1 MLEELHVR
9 QLGVIDELTLP
20 LGSGMTALTGETGA
34 GKTLV
39 VTAIE
44 LLVGGRAEPILV
56 RPGAAE
62 ARVDGRFT
70 SANGEETVISRVVPR
85 EGRSRA
91 YIDGRPAS
99 LNELA
104 ELGRSLVDLHGQH
117 AHQSLLDPA
126 AQRRALDLFAGIDLQ
141 GLRAAVTEVRRLDA
155 ELAEL
160 GGDDSVR
167 ARELELLRF
176 QLDEIE
182 AAQLGDPEED
192 AALGAEEDRLGDAQA
207 HQEAAALAHEL
218 VSGDGG
224 AIDRLATAIG
234 AIRDR
239 GPFVQHDER
248 ARALEAELADLATDL
263 RGLAETLEPDPERL
277 ATVRARRQQL
287 RDLQRKYGDGGVGS
301 PVEAVLA
308 AYQALSD
315 RAIQLET
322 HEERAAALQAARDQ
336 ALVRLAAEQ
345 VRVGAARREAA
356 PRLAADTQANLA
368 QLAMPRALLQI
379 SVAEEDPGDNVTFE
393 LAANPGSP
401 LLPLAKVASGGE
413 LARTMLALRLALQEA
428 ERGRVRVLRDHS
440 GQNRDHSG
448 QNDDG
453 QDLDGRNDDG
463 QSIDGQNE
471 DGQAAG
477 GAPDGPAT
485 MIFDEVDAGIG
496 GAAATAV
503 GEALARLGDDR
514 QVLVVTHLA
523 QVAAWGHA
531 QVAVTKAQNG
541 QDTVSLAQSLE
552 DDERLVELA
561 RMLSG
566 SPESDTARRH
576 AAELLDA
583 ARRRINR

>member
-126 AQRRALDLFAGIDLQ
+126 AQRRALDLFAGIDLH
-141 GLRAAVTEVRRLDA
+141 GLRGAVTKVRRLDA

-182 AAQLGDPEED
+182 TAQLGDPEED
-192 AALGAEEDRLGDAQA
+192 AALEAEEDLLGDAQA

-301 PVEAVLA
+301 PVVALLA

-315 RAIQLET
+315 RAVQLET

-345 VRVGAARREAA
+345 ARVGAARREAA
-356 PRLAADTQANLA
+356 PRLAAETQANLA

-379 SVAEEDPGDNVTFE
+379 SVAEENPGDNVTFE

-413 LARTMLALRLALQEA
+413 LARTMLALRLALHEA
-428 ERGRVRVLRDHS
+428 ERGRLRVLRDHT
-440 GQNRDHSG
+440 GQNEDG
-448 QNDDG
+448 QHDDG

-463 QSIDGQNE
+463 QSVDVQNE